1 MNTVEVKLGY
11 LFWYFVIAISVVSLI
26 SSLYNYI
33 S

>member
-11 LFWYFVIAISVVSLI
+11 LFWYAVIAISVVSFI